1 MNAAASLRERRRAA
15 RDARRRSAAPAG
27 KLSSAKAEQ
36 FTERLL
42 HPQGTYTQR
51 FNRRHRWSGHSF
63 QGRYKALPVEDA
75 REGDD
80 GCAAVSE
87 YIHLNPVRARM
98 WTGPTWVLEDYR
110 WSSYPRFVRAG
121 VLPGWLCRAAVF
133 GRLQLPDEGAGSR
146 RRYAA
151 WMMRRV
157 RETVE
162 EVETPDQVARWRAL
176 QRGWYVGSESF
187 RDRLMDLASEAIHG
201 RKRRSYEK
209 PALRSHDDHEA
220 TRLLVAGLARLG
232 LSKAEM
238 GSLRQSD
245 PRKQG
250 LAWLLKSR
258 TVVDDE
264 WICRH
269 LQMGD
274 RSNVSRAVAAY
285 RLLKDRDRA
294 RIHSLLH
301 VCTD

>member
-1 MNAAASLRERRRAA
+1 MWPTLRQTMNAAASLRERLRST
-15 RDARRRSAAPAG
+15 RDARLRSAAPAG

-80 GCAAVSE
+80 GC
-87 YIHLNPVRARM
+87 
-98 WTGPTWVLEDYR
+98 
-110 WSSYPRFVRAG
+110 
-121 VLPGWLCRAAVF
+121 AAVF